1 MMRQRV
7 LKKGKFLREKN
18 FVEEARVPKRE
29 RWSSYRAA
37 LSEWYFYFYYDFK
50 VTLWI

>member
-1 MMRQRV
+1 MRQRL
-7 LKKGKFLREKN
+7 LKKGKFWREKN
-18 FVEEARVPKRE
+18 FEKRRVLKE
-29 RWSSYRAA
+29 RAVVLVSRAA